1 MKELKPD
8 PSFFPPYEEDG
19 YDDGNIPE
27 IDLPK
32 KTKVTDIIPDEVPRK
47 DGPSGE

>member
-1 MKELKPD
+1 MKEPEQDEYKNG
-8 PSFFPPYEEDG
+8 G

-32 KTKVTDIIPDEVPRK
+32 TVRSVDVIQNESPQQKA
-47 DGPSGE
+47 SASASF